1 MTFGV
6 FASLLGGIGLF
17 LLGMW
22 LMTEGLKLAAGG
34 ALQAVLE
41 SWTRSAPRGFLAG
54 VLITALLQSSS
65 AVTVATLGFVNAGLL
80 NLAQAVWLIIGANV
94 GTTMT
99 GWLVAL
105 VGVKIDVAALA
116 LPLIGLG
123 MLGRLAFRRR
133 SRLFGA
139 GQAMA
144 GFGAFFLGV
153 GVLQAG
159 FADLLGDVGPL
170 ASGDVTFVRLG
181 IALVLG
187 MVVTVLT
194 QSSSAAIAL
203 ALTAAATGEIPLAL
217 TAMAVIGTNIGT
229 TSTAVLAALSAT
241 PAARRVATAHVIFN
255 LTAAAGALALLSPLL
270 WLSAWLTAG
279 FNPQA
284 ETPTILAMFHTL
296 FNLLGALIMAL
307 TGSRLIALLQRR
319 FVSAEESLARPRYLD
334 PTLAPVPA
342 LALRGLVLE
351 VERMR
356 DAAFA
361 MVARRRGAKETGAVD
376 EGQLQPLGREIRSFI
391 GKMSAGPLPDAV
403 ADALPDVIR
412 AVQHLEEI
420 ERLSLGLRT
429 PPSGVIAASAS
440 WAGLRQALSDSLE
453 GPGEDAPEPELAC
466 TRLIEEA
473 ERAYQQVKT
482 DLLRATVRGAVPVG
496 ELDDALDLADT
507 YRRCA
512 ELAAKTHRRLGPWE
526 GHPDTA
532 HEEAQRQGAADT
544 AVDATG

>member
-1 MTFGV
+1 MTAAV
-6 FASLLGGIGLF
+6 LASLLGGIGLF

-54 VLITALLQSSS
+54 ILITALLQSSS

-80 NLAQAVWLIIGANV
+80 SLAQAVWLIIGANV

-99 GWLVAL
+99 GWLVAM
-105 VGVKIDVAALA
+105 VGVKIDVAVLA

-123 MLGRLAFRRR
+123 MLGRLAFRGR

-139 GQAMA
+139 GQAIA

-153 GVLQAG
+153 GVLQTG
-159 FADLLGDVGPL
+159 FADLLGDVGHL
-170 ASGDVTFVRLG
+170 FTGNVTFVSLLV
-181 IALVLG
+181 ALAVG

-203 ALTAAATGEIPLAL
+203 ALTAAASGEIPLTM

-229 TSTAVLAALSAT
+229 TSTAILAALSAT
-241 PAARRVATAHVIFN
+241 PAARRVATAHVMFN
-255 LTAAAGALALLSPLL
+255 ATAAAGALLLLSPLL
-270 WLSAWLTAG
+270 WVSAWLTSG

-284 ETPTILAMFHTL
+284 ETPAILAMFHTL
-296 FNLLGALIMAL
+296 FNLLGALLMAL
-307 TGSRLIALLQRR
+307 TGSRLIAFLQRR
-319 FVSAEESLARPRYLD
+319 FVTPEESLARPRYLD
-334 PTLAPVPA
+334 PTLAAVPA

-351 VERMR
+351 AERMR
-356 DAAFA
+356 AAAFA
-361 MVARRRGAKETGAVD
+361 MIVQRREAKAARAASGDA
-376 EGQLQPLGREIRSFI
+376 QLQPLGQEIRSFI
-391 GKMSAGPLPDAV
+391 GKMSAAPLPDSV
-403 ADALPDVIR
+403 TDALPDIIR

-420 ERLSLGLRT
+420 ERTSLRLRT
-429 PPSGVIAASAS
+429 PPTGIAAASAS
-440 WAGLRQALSDSLE
+440 WDRLRQALENSLQ
-453 GPGEDAPEPELAC
+453 GPGVDAAELECAC
-466 TRLIEEA
+466 TRLIEAA
-473 ERAYQQVKT
+473 EQAYQQVKT
-482 DLLRATVRGAVPVG
+482 DLLQATARGALLVG
-496 ELDDALDLADT
+496 QLDGALDLADAF
-507 YRRCA
+507 RRCA

-532 HEEAQRQGAADT
+532 HEEAQRQAA
-544 AVDATG
+544 AE